1 MKVLA
6 TVLKQDLGNK
16 VLGNKVIAISPD
28 TIIALLRFKEILVS
42 LRTEHIHVVI

>member
-16 VLGNKVIAISPD
+16 VVIAISPD
-28 TIIALLRFKEILVS
+28 TIIALLRVKEILVS
-42 LRTEHIHVVI
+42 LRTEHTLVEI